1 MFASSTGELC
11 SDCSLIQVQSVVF
24 STTHSNHSCDPIVE
38 LLEEIQKLNK
48 SFMSDEKRVRNAN
61 KALEDSIDT
70 RQKAK
75 HKLSMCSDGGD
86 LALLEK
92 KAEELSAVD
101 LNRKVRI
108 NQNCHMTSTE
118 TQILTWRVT

>member
-1 MFASSTGELC
+1 
-11 SDCSLIQVQSVVF
+11 
-24 STTHSNHSCDPIVE
+24 
-38 LLEEIQKLNK
+38 
-48 SFMSDEKRVRNAN
+48 MSDEKRVRNAN

>member
-1 MFASSTGELC
+1 MS
-11 SDCSLIQVQSVVF
+11 QVFNNSV
-24 STTHSNHSCDPIVE
+24 SCDPVVE

-48 SFMSDEKRVRNAN
+48 SFTSDEKRVRNAN
-61 KALEDSIDT
+61 EALEDSMDT

-75 HKLSMCSDGGD
+75 HKLSMCSGGGD
-86 LALLEK
+86 LAPLEK

-101 LNRKVRI
+101 LNRKVSI